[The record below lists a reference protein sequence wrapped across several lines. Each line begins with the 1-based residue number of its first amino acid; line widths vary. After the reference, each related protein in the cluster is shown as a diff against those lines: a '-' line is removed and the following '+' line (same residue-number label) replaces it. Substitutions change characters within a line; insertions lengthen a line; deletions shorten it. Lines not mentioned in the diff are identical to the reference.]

1 MGSFVRF
8 ILISL
13 ALVLIIS
20 FLRSVVGLIGK
31 AVSGFIEPD
40 QKPATSARRSQPSGG
55 ELKKDP
61 VCGTYVSTST
71 SLRKTVD
78 GETVYFC
85 SQGCLDKYKG

>member
-8 ILISL
+8 ILFAL
-13 ALVLIIS
+13 ALVFIIS
-20 FLRSVVGLIGK
+20 FLRSIVGLIGK
-31 AVSGFIEPD
+31 AVSGLTEPE
-40 QKPATSARRSQPSGG
+40 QKAADRRSPPAGG

-71 SLRKTVD
+71 PLRKTVD